1 MDYIKETAEI
11 LGVSADSIKAMPDEI
26 HSGIQAIFDTIEV
39 RNDEDRNQFYEALD
53 RLWIKGSVYLELK
66 EIAENTGISY
76 TALRS
81 LDYDAQQ
88 EIVFEY
94 MADMNNYENIHRLV
108 NKFLA
113 VSDIEK
119 VAKLLEI
126 SVDELHKLPFGIR
139 EKICGHY
146 ALEYDENGDNSGLTQ
161 TLKGLIFS

>member
-1 MDYIKETAEI
+1 MASSFHVFVGQRMQERR
-11 LGVSADSIKAMPDEI
+11 SAWTPLEGHRFGD
-26 HSGIQAIFDTIEV
+26 
-39 RNDEDRNQFYEALD
+39 
-53 RLWIKGSVYLELK
+53 WKGLRVQQC
-66 EIAENTGISY
+66 AANTGARDISHH
-76 TALRS
+76 T
-81 LDYDAQQ
+81 QKWPKQ

-126 SVDELHKLPFGIR
+126 PVDELHKLPFGIR